1 MKITRVSLKLLQ
13 KKKQLH
19 NFHADNLICCDRCE
33 NMFTLTFALADDRMQ
48 DLTITFFNKKP
59 EVYISDPYTFNNY
72 SGDEV
77 YKQ

>member
-1 MKITRVSLKLLQ
+1 MKITRVSLKLSQ
-13 KKKQLH
+13 KKKQLR
-19 NFHADNLICCDRCE
+19 NFHVDDRYE
-33 NMFTLTFALADDRMQ
+33 NTFTLTFALADDRMQ

-72 SGDEV
+72 SEDEV

>member
-13 KKKQLH
+13 KKKQLR
-19 NFHADNLICCDRCE
+19 NFHVDNLICCDRYE
-33 NMFTLTFALADDRMQ
+33 NTFTLTFALADDRMQ

-72 SGDEV
+72 SEDEV